1 MVVPAQDYNQIIALF
16 NKYSEHKKTRVMT
29 HVGFWKFLLTDQSL
43 PAWLVKQLKRQTKL
57 DPNLAFHIDTVI
69 EDHILTGSLTGVL
82 KESSCKLI
90 LKNKFG
96 WEENPVKLD
105 ADTTVTT
112 RQVTYRQATQ
122 EDVAKLNPPQ
132 E

>member
-1 MVVPAQDYNQIIALF
+1 MVVPAQDYNQIVALF
-16 NKYSEHKKTRVMT
+16 DKYTAHKKTRVLT
-29 HVGFWKFLLTDQSL
+29 HAGFWKYLLTDQSL

-69 EDHILTGSLTGVL
+69 EDHILTGSLLGIL
-82 KESSCKLI
+82 KESSCKLV

-96 WEENPVKLD
+96 WEENPTKLEVD
-105 ADTTVTT
+105 AVATT
-112 RQVTYRQATQ
+112 RQVTYRKATQ
-122 EDVAKLNPPQ
+122 EDVARLNPPQ